1 MPVCDPGRTEG
12 GGAAVA
18 LYQRPTLAVTSVPA
32 ESQQRIPIGY
42 PPKGWCPRPKL
53 SSAQALDFIRGIANP
68 VCRSA

>member
-12 GGAAVA
+12 GGVTVA

-42 PPKGWCPRPKL
+42 APKGWCPSDVRTARDTVLRVHASVRQRP
-53 SSAQALDFIRGIANP
+53 
-68 VCRSA
+68 